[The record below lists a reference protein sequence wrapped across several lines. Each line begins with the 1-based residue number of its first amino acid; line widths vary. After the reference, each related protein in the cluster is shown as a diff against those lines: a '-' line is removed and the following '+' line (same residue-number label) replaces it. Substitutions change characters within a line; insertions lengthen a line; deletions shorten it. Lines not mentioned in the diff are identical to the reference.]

1 MTCLGPSS
9 RALLGL
15 TCPESQPGVH
25 PSLDLAWTDEFESLA
40 GRRHSSS
47 KPLWNNLRE
56 VYTPLHTPQNKSNS
70 TRFNRSR
77 SMGTSRNQVERGLS
91 GNTEFGL
98 VKSKW
103 AKIPELRSSVTHG
116 ALES

>member
-1 MTCLGPSS
+1 MVFEPTEFDIALRYPSRDAS
-9 RALLGL
+9 VVRE
-15 TCPESQPGVH
+15 TDIDNW
-25 PSLDLAWTDEFESLA
+25 SLDKD
-40 GRRHSSS
+40 
-47 KPLWNNLRE
+47 
-56 VYTPLHTPQNKSNS
+56 
-70 TRFNRSR
+70 RSR